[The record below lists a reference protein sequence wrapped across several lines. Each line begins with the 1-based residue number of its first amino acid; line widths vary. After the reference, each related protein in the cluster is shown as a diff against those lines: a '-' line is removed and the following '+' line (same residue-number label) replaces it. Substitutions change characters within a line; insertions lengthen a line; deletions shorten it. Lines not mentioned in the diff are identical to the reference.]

1 MHRRLAAAFAATT
14 ALTMAGV
21 GTSTAQA
28 AEREPTV
35 LTTEVLAPFNLAV
48 DDNDIYVADGFTST
62 VSKIRRTG
70 LVPKAT
76 GPSPGD
82 VAGLAV
88 SDHADA
94 LAYTTT
100 SYTDGSATLTIKRGA
115 QTVVADLSGFESRRN
130 PDQGVHYGVRNP
142 SQCVIDALEAMGAPV
157 SYQGIVESHPYAVTA
172 WRDSSWIVA
181 DAAGNDLLKV
191 DAKGKVSRVAVL
203 PAQPLKITSEIATQ
217 LGLPDCMVGVTY
229 RFEAVPTDVEV
240 GQDGMLYVT
249 TLPGGPEDP
258 SLGDRGSVYRVDP
271 WTGKST
277 RVATGFA
284 GATNL
289 AVTPGGAIYVAELF
303 AGQVSVIRN
312 GQARPF
318 MQLAN
323 ALSVGWG
330 GGHLYAG
337 TLVPFDDLGNPAGT
351 GSVVRLF

>member
-1 MHRRLAAAFAATT
+1 MRRRLAVALAGTT
-14 ALTMAGV
+14 ALTVAGF
-21 GTSTAQA
+21 GTSTAHA
-28 AEREPTV
+28 AERQPIV
-35 LTTEVLAPFNLAV
+35 LTTEVMAPFNLAV
-48 DDNDIYVADGFTST
+48 DDDGVYVADGFTST

-70 LVPKAT
+70 LVTKAT

-82 VAGLAV
+82 VAGLAIN
-88 SDHADA
+88 DRTDA
-94 LAYTTT
+94 MAYTTT
-100 SYTDGSATLTIKRGA
+100 SYTDGAATLTIKRGA
-115 QTVVADLSGFESRRN
+115 QTVVADLSGFESQRN

-172 WRDSSWIVA
+172 WTDSSWIVA

-191 DAKGKVSRVAVL
+191 DATGKVSRVAVL

-217 LGLPDCMVGVTY
+217 LGLPECVVGVTY

-240 GQDGMLYVT
+240 GPDGMLYVT

-258 SLGDRGSVYRVDP
+258 SLGARGSVYKVNP
-271 WTGKST
+271 QTGKAT

-303 AGQVSVIRN
+303 AGQVSVIR
-312 GQARPF
+312 GGTARPF
-318 MQLAN
+318 TQLVN
-323 ALSVGWG
+323 ALSVEWG